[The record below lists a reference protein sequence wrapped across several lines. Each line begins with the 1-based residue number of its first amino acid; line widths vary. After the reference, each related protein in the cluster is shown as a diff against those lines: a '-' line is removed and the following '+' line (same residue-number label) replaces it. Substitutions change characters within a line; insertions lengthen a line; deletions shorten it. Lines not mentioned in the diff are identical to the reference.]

1 MNQVRAAI
9 AVGLFVVAALVSVI
23 VGVSYTNRGVGTG
36 SDTYALR
43 AEFDDVTGIATGT
56 KVTVAGFPVG
66 EVSGVQL
73 IDNKVEVTLR
83 LRKQV
88 KLFGGVRDAETGQL
102 RSAAVLTRLQAS
114 LLGDFYLELAP
125 GALGEQLKDG
135 EKIPLVITATALQQ
149 TLDKMDKAAD
159 IVPKIDQIASDVA
172 KITGKAATVFGSDEG
187 AARFTEIANNLVE
200 ASRDLAKTT
209 DGLRM
214 RLATGSLAPGGD
226 LDKGLHDLAR
236 TANKLTRLADSAQS
250 FVDRSSGKA
259 LASLDNVEDI
269 TASVRDM
276 VGRNKGGVDS
286 AVGTLTSTLRKLED
300 TLSRAD
306 RVLANLESVTKGV
319 EEGKGNVG
327 RLMKDETLIR
337 NAEAVLKDTGGL
349 VKRFIDLELGLDY
362 KIAAHAFRAD
372 NPDRLG
378 WQSHLSLQLS
388 PRPDRFVRA
397 TITGNNLGLPRTFTR
412 QTLTSGSEGNGVLT
426 EKFVEND
433 DSFLFGIQYGRRFGW
448 LTLRGGLIEST
459 AGGGLDLHL
468 LRDRVTLSADMFR
481 FNDDASLPRLR
492 AAANVT
498 FWRNLYVW
506 VGGDELL
513 YPKRRAD
520 LFYGLGLSFT
530 DNDLLV
536 LFASAPSLPAN

>member
-1 MNQVRAAI
+1 
-9 AVGLFVVAALVSVI
+9 
-23 VGVSYTNRGVGTG
+23 
-36 SDTYALR
+36 
-43 AEFDDVTGIATGT
+43 
-56 KVTVAGFPVG
+56 
-66 EVSGVQL
+66 
-73 IDNKVEVTLR
+73 
-83 LRKQV
+83 
-88 KLFGGVRDAETGQL
+88 
-102 RSAAVLTRLQAS
+102 
-114 LLGDFYLELAP
+114 LGDFYLELAP
-125 GALGEQLKDG
+125 GAQGEQLKDG
-135 EKIPLVITATALQQ
+135 EEIPLVITATALQQ

-172 KITGKAATVFGSDEG
+172 KITSKAATVFGSDEG

-226 LDKGLHDLAR
+226 LDKGLRDLAR
-236 TANKLTRLADSAQS
+236 TANKLTRLADSAQN

-259 LASLDNVEDI
+259 MASLDNVEDI

-327 RLMKDETLIR
+327 RLMKDETLMR

-397 TITGNNLGLPRTFTR
+397 TVTGNNLGMPRSYSR
-412 QTLTSGSEGNGVLT
+412 QTLTSGSGGNQQLT
-426 EKFVEND
+426 ERFVESD
-433 DSFLFGIQYGRRFGW
+433 DSFLFGLQYGRRFGFM
-448 LTLRGGLIEST
+448 TLRGGLIEST

-468 LRDRVTLSADMFR
+468 LRDRLTLSADVFR
-481 FNDDASLPRLR
+481 FNDDSLPRVR
-492 AAANVT
+492 AAATIT
-498 FWRNLYVW
+498 FWRNLYAW

-513 YPKRRAD
+513 FPRQRAD

-530 DNDLLV
+530 DNDLLI
-536 LFASAPSLPAN
+536 LFASAPSVGTN